1 MKLNIKERMIK
12 LKNIFSLKR
21 ASQTEKSENNENS
34 SKKISKRKM
43 RSIKRTTQNAID
55 YEAMMKNG
63 ICYNGDDFYS
73 AVLKFTD
80 VNYQIARAEDQESIW
95 TKYMEILNSL
105 GSESGIQLVIHN
117 HTVDEDDFEKNIL
130 MAPKGDV
137 LDKDRAEFNKV
148 LRANINMGTNN
159 IVTDK
164 MFVYTTKMDDMDEAL
179 KDLHFKGTEFE
190 DRFKELGCDA
200 HVMNGKERLE
210 TIHNMF
216 SPAQPFYFDYD
227 KVNETFTTK
236 DVIAPTSFDFTK
248 KDRFMIGNRFCRC
261 LWLKNY
267 STELSDKYINDLT
280 KIEHNLVISF
290 HMKSVARG
298 EELPLIKSNIAGME
312 LQKMEEQKKALRD
325 GYDPDMIPMELKYS
339 LDSAYELL
347 HDVQS
352 MDQRLFICQFF
363 IMLNCETEKEL
374 EDVTK
379 QVLTKAKKYS
389 TEMVILDYQ
398 QEACM
403 NACLPLGRSK
413 VYAGAG
419 GKGRTLTSPVCGI
432 LIPFTSQELM
442 QKGDSIY
449 YGLNPTTNNLIMANR
464 KELDNGSGWLLAKPG
479 SGKSF
484 ATKREIVQ
492 VILNTNDDVV
502 IIDPEKEYE
511 LLTGRYSGSYINV
524 STTSGVYFN
533 PFDGD
538 DTDVNFLSEKAEFLQ
553 SMMAHI
559 MCVDNLTPQYVSI
572 IDRTLRELW
581 ASYESKKNNNK
592 DVSVPRPTLD
602 DFANLLAEQKEKEA
616 ESLALALGIY
626 TKNGTY
632 NLFSKPSNINMNNR
646 LIGFNIRDLSEGL
659 KTLGMFVI
667 LETLWTR
674 IKRNFEAGRRTWI
687 YVDEIYLM
695 FANDYCVNF
704 FYTLWKRARKYGA
717 ILTGITQNV
726 EDLLHNEKIGT
737 LLSNSNFIVMLNQSS
752 QDRDNLAALLNL
764 SPQML
769 SSITNAKKG
778 SGLLQC
784 GSAIIPFRDNFPKDN
799 DIYEVL
805 TSDFDEI
812 VEFRKE
818 KERRSKLKMET

>member
-1 MKLNIKERMIK
+1 MIMKLNLKERIMTV
-12 LKNIFSLKR
+12 KNIFSLKR
-21 ASQTEKSENNENS
+21 ASTNEEKK
-34 SKKISKRKM
+34 SKKTSKRKL
-43 RSIKRTTQNAID
+43 RSIKRTTQNHID
-55 YEAMMKNG
+55 YDVMMKNG
-63 ICYNGDDFYS
+63 ICYIGDDVYS

-80 VNYQIARAEDQESIW
+80 VNYQIARNDDQEAIW

-117 HTVDEDDFEKNIL
+117 HTVDEEDFEKNVL
-130 MAPKGDV
+130 MKSKGDN
-137 LDKDRAEFNKV
+137 LDNDRIEFNKV
-148 LRANINMGTNN
+148 LRTNINMGTNN

-164 MFVYTTKMDDMDEAL
+164 MFVFTSKMDDLDEAI
-179 KDLHFKGTEFE
+179 KDINFKGREFE

-200 HVMNGKERLE
+200 YIMDGRERLE
-210 TIHNMF
+210 TINNMF
-216 SPAQPFYFDYD
+216 NPAKPFYFDYS
-227 KVNETFTTK
+227 KVNDTFTSK
-236 DVIAPTSFDFTK
+236 DAIAPSSFDFTK
-248 KDRFMIGNRFCRC
+248 KDRFMIGDRYCRC

-290 HMKSVARG
+290 HMKSVVRG

-312 LQKMEEQKKALRD
+312 LQKMEEQKKALRE
-325 GYDPDMIPMELKYS
+325 GYDPEMIPMELKYS
-339 LDSAYELL
+339 LESAYDLL

-379 QVLTKAKKYS
+379 QVLTRAKKYS
-389 TEMVILDYQ
+389 TEMVVLDYQ
-398 QEACM
+398 QEQCM
-403 NACLPLGRSK
+403 NACLPLGQTK
-413 VYAGAG
+413 VYAGSG

-442 QKGDSIY
+442 MKGDSLY

-464 KELDNGSGWLLAKPG
+464 KDLDNASGWVLAKPG

-484 ATKREIVQ
+484 ATKREIMQ
-492 VILNTNDDVV
+492 VILNTEDDVV
-502 IIDPEKEYE
+502 IIDPEKEYKMLIE
-511 LLTGRYSGSYINV
+511 RYNGSYINV
-524 STTSGVYFN
+524 STTSGVFFN

-538 DTDVNFLSEKAEFLQ
+538 DTETNFLSEKAEFLQ

-559 MCVDNLTPQYVSI
+559 MCVDNLSPQYVSI

-581 ASYESKKNNNK
+581 AKYEDRVIKNK
-592 DVSVPRPTLD
+592 DVEIKKPSLD
-602 DFANLLAEQKEKEA
+602 DFADLLAEQNIPEA

-626 TKNGTY
+626 TKDGTY
-632 NLFSKPSNINMNNR
+632 NLFSKASNINMNNR
-646 LIGFNIRDLSEGL
+646 LIAFNIRDLSEGL

-667 LETLWTR
+667 LETLWSR
-674 IKRNFEAGRRTWI
+674 IKRNFEAGKRTWI
-687 YVDEIYLM
+687 FIDEIYLM
-695 FANDYCVNF
+695 FANDYCINF

-737 LLSNSNFIVMLNQSS
+737 LLSNSNFIMMLNQSS

-799 DIYEVL
+799 ELYKVL

-812 VEFRKE
+812 VELRKE
-818 KERRSKLKMET
+818 VENVKQHEYDID